1 VEEIMNASVNPA
13 ADDAAASGAA
23 QGAPALKSVTS
34 ADGTT
39 IAYQTFG
46 DGAPVI
52 LIGGAFNDRTTMLG
66 VAGVL
71 APRFTG
77 VVYDRRGR
85 GDSTDNVKDGAY
97 VVEREIEDLA
107 ALIEALGGRASL
119 FGHSSGGILALEA
132 VMRGLPVEKV
142 AVYEVPYIPEGSRTP
157 PPADGYERLTAM
169 LQRGD
174 TDGAAAHFLI
184 EHVGVPAPMVDQMR
198 AGEGWAYMTAQA
210 PSLPYDAALGGP
222 ANEIPRDR
230 LAAIHIP
237 VLVINGERTWDWM
250 QTAAGAVAEAIPGA
264 RHAVLPGQDH
274 SVLQSPQELRSEL
287 TEFLA

>member
-1 VEEIMNASVNPA
+1 VEEIMNESVNPA
-13 ADDAAASGAA
+13 AENAA
-23 QGAPALKSVTS
+23 QAAPALQSVTS
-34 ADGTT
+34 ADGST

-97 VVEREIEDLA
+97 AVEREIEDLS

-132 VMRGLPVEKV
+132 VMRGLPVDKV
-142 AVYEVPYIPEGSRTP
+142 AVYEVPYIPQDGSRPLP
-157 PPADGYERLTAM
+157 PEDGFERLKAVVG
-169 LQRGD
+169 RGD
-174 TDGAAAHFLI
+174 ANGAATLFLT
-184 EHVGVPAPMVDQMR
+184 EQVGVPAPVVDQMR
-198 AGEGWAYMTAQA
+198 AGDGWAYMAAQA
-210 PSLPYDAALGGP
+210 HSLPYDTALGGP
-222 ANEIPRDR
+222 VNEIPSER
-230 LAAIHIP
+230 LAAIHTP
-237 VLVINGERTWDWM
+237 ALVINGDATWDWM
-250 QTAAGAVAEAIPGA
+250 QTAARIVAETIPGA
-264 RHAVLPGQDH
+264 RRSVLPGQDH
-274 SVLQSPQELRSEL
+274 GVLAFPEELRPVL